1 MKDPAFSGYA
11 CFSQKLKVARF
22 SGADL
27 NNLIVLESDPEQG
40 YFFRGNLPE
49 QTKNINDHH
58 LYLVVRKT
66 IPCFQDRI
74 IRHAHYIEN
83 ELKLNLHI
91 SPGQM
96 TFENEAHSCV
106 RIRVS
111 ELDLLQDFIDDLEE
125 MGIEFFYGRRFRHFQ
140 PYESFVQFKK
150 YINLEKLDE
159 GVYRNMDDNNSH
171 FVEIPSDIDYSLF
184 ETMITDIKNNCELN
198 MFNTALVY
206 FHLKDKILNMAA
218 LYSRECN
225 EERLP
230 MLVEFLDK
238 EIKRLQKG

>member
-1 MKDPAFSGYA
+1 MNSPAFSGYA
-11 CFSQKLKVARF
+11 CFSQKLQVARF
-22 SGADL
+22 SGGELNDL
-27 NNLIVLESDPEQG
+27 LVLESDPEQG
-40 YFFRGNLPE
+40 YFFSGYLPE
-49 QTKNINDHH
+49 QMNNANDHH

-66 IPCFQDRI
+66 IPCFQDKI

-96 TFENEAHSCV
+96 TFGNETHSCV

-111 ELDLLQDFIDDLEE
+111 ELDLLKDFIDKLEK
-125 MGIEFFYGRRFRHFQ
+125 MGIEFFCGRHYRHLK
-140 PYESFVQFKK
+140 PYFSFIQFKK
-150 YINLEKLDE
+150 YIDLEKLDE
-159 GVYRNMDDNNSH
+159 GVYRDMEDNNAH
-171 FVEIPSDIDYSLF
+171 FVEIPTDIEYSLF
-184 ETMITDIKNNCELN
+184 ETMIEDIKNNCELN

-206 FHLKDKILNMAA
+206 FHRKDKIMDLVA

-230 MLVEFLDK
+230 LLAEFLDK
-238 EIKRLQKG
+238 EIKRLLK